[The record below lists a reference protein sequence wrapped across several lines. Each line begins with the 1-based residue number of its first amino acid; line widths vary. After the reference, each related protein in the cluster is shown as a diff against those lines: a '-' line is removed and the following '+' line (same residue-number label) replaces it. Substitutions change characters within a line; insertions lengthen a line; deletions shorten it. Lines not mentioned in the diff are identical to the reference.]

1 MSKSTKELIDIGLG
15 EPVWSLIQRGLHSL
29 DRYEGTFAGRPGP
42 KTIASLEAYLQ
53 SFPSGEPDE
62 DRPAPATPAPTS
74 TRPFGELLAE
84 IALKEVGVRERGGNN
99 RGEDIVKYQRATWLA
114 PGAWAWCGALVGW
127 CIQQAI
133 EQGGPVRFTRP
144 RTAGAWDYEN
154 WALDKDQRTGQYR
167 HRSGGQKAG
176 VRLIKPLGRESVKPG
191 DIIVFTYSH
200 IGIIVNEGPT
210 NGSVITVEGNT
221 GGQGAQREGD
231 GVYQK
236 TQPVKSIRSII
247 RLTR

>member
-1 MSKSTKELIDIGLG
+1 MSKSSKELIDIGLG
-15 EPVWSLIQRGLHSL
+15 EPVWSLIQRGLHSI

-42 KTIASLEAYLQ
+42 KTIAALEAYLA
-53 SFPSGEPDE
+53 SVSTDEPDE
-62 DRPAPATPAPTS
+62 DVPPPVVPPSRSDIPLGQLIAN
-74 TRPFGELLAE
+74 

-99 RGEDIVKYQRATWLA
+99 RGDDIFKYQRATWLT
-114 PGAWAWCGALVGW
+114 PGAWSWCAAFTGW

-133 EQGGPVRFTRP
+133 EQGGPVMFDRP

-154 WALDKDQRTGQYR
+154 WALDKDQRTGRYR

-176 VRLIKPLGRESVKPG
+176 VRLIKPLGANSVHPG
-191 DIIVFTYSH
+191 DIIIFTYSH
-200 IGIIVNEGPT
+200 IGIIVGDGPT
-210 NGSVITVEGNT
+210 NGHVVTVEGNT

-231 GVYQK
+231 GVYRK
-236 TQPVKSIRSII
+236 IQPVKRIRSII